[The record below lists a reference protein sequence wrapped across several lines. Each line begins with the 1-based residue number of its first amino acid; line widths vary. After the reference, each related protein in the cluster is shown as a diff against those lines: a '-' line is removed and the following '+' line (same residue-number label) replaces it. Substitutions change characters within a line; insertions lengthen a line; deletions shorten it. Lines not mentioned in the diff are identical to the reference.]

1 VSKSRTGARWRV
13 SLGLHGRLI
22 VVVLL
27 SVGAA
32 IALLTAAFNIV
43 LAGRLNANADDLL
56 RTRAS
61 AELQTLST
69 VNGRLVISEAPDEG
83 TGDTRVWVFAG
94 ARELEAPARVERS
107 LEVIV
112 RSMVSGPRAQREIA
126 ATDTRLLALPI
137 VDRGQRLG
145 TIVDAVSLEP
155 YEQSERTALIASLA
169 LAAALL
175 VAVAVAARWIVGAA
189 LRPVAQMTAAA
200 DEWSDREPGRRF
212 GLAGSDEIAR
222 LGATLD
228 RLLDRAAA
236 SLERERRFSAEVSH
250 ELRTPLARLLAEAQL
265 ALRGDREGGAY
276 REALAQIVSSA
287 RQLERTLDA
296 LLAAARAEA
305 ASEPGSADAAA
316 VARAAVDAMAA
327 LAAREH
333 VTVTLDAPAAPL
345 RVGASADL
353 AERALAPV
361 IENAIRYGRSTVTV
375 SVARN
380 GDGSVRFDVRDDGPG
395 VAPDER
401 ERIFEPAVRGKAAAV
416 PGAAAADARG
426 AGLGLALARRLARVA
441 GGEVEAVPSDA
452 RAGGRFSVR
461 LPGGR

>member
-1 VSKSRTGARWRV
+1 V

-32 IALLTAAFNIV
+32 VVVLTAAFNIV
-43 LAGRLNANADDLL
+43 LARRLDANANDLL
-56 RTRAS
+56 RARAS
-61 AELQTLST
+61 AELHTLST
-69 VNGRLVISEAPDEG
+69 VNGRLVVSEAPDEG
-83 TGDTRVWVFAG
+83 TSDTLVWVFAG
-94 ARELEAPARVERS
+94 DHELEAPARVPRA
-107 LEVIV
+107 LDVV
-112 RSMVSGPRAQREIA
+112 ARSMVGGPRAQRDLA
-126 ATDTRLLALPI
+126 VTDTRLLAVPI
-137 VDRGQRLG
+137 VDRGRRLG

-175 VAVAVAARWIVGAA
+175 IAVAVAARWIVGAA
-189 LRPVAQMTAAA
+189 LRPVARMTAAA
-200 DEWSDREPGRRF
+200 DEWSEREPGRRF

-228 RLLDRAAA
+228 RLLDRAAT
-236 SLERERRFSAEVSH
+236 SLERERRFSSEVSH
-250 ELRTPLARLLAEAQL
+250 ELRTPLARLLTEAQL
-265 ALRGDREGGAY
+265 ALRGEREGGEY

-287 RQLERTLDA
+287 RQLQRTLDA
-296 LLAAARAEA
+296 LLAGARAEA
-305 ASEPGSADAAA
+305 ASEPGSADATA
-316 VARAAVDAMAA
+316 VAHAAVDAMAA

-333 VTVTLDAPAAPL
+333 VEVTLVAPGAPL

-375 SVARN
+375 SLARN
-380 GDGSVRFDVRDDGPG
+380 GDGSVQFDVRDDGPG

-401 ERIFEPAVRGKAAAV
+401 ERIFEPAVRGEAAGRG
-416 PGAAAADARG
+416 PAADAHG

-441 GGEVEAVPSDA
+441 GGEVEAVTDGA
-452 RAGGRFSVR
+452 GTGGRFSVR